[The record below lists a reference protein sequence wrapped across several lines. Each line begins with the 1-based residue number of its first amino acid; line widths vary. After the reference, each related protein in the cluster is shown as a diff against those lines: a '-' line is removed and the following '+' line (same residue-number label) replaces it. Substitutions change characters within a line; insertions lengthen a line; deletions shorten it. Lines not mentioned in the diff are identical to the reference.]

1 MVFLASDGQAPA
13 WMDGGRCVRFQ
24 ASVNLPARLRMFAQT
39 RFPITF
45 GRQGLRLAWPELIRT
60 WDECCCANVRSR
72 LWAAASMTSPGSSR
86 SIHAMFRYACRVGTW
101 LVSPGRIRTDDHG
114 PGQFRPQ
121 RHPLEQGEVC
131 VRQRSDDHV
140 SAEFAQAGDAVLPR
154 IQPLLCRIEV
164 AELAVV
170 EVGRIQAELRKGRVE
185 VLQVQP
191 VQRHKLPAPI
201 ADRLH

>member
-1 MVFLASDGQAPA
+1 MLLRKRQIAVV
-13 WMDGGRCVRFQ
+13 GRREHD
-24 ASVNLPARLRMFAQT
+24 
-39 RFPITF
+39 
-45 GRQGLRLAWPELIRT
+45 LAWIQPQHPRHVPIR
-60 WDECCCANVRSR
+60 
-72 LWAAASMTSPGSSR
+72 LPGR
-86 SIHAMFRYACRVGTW
+86 

-121 RHPLEQGEVC
+121 RHPQQQGEVC